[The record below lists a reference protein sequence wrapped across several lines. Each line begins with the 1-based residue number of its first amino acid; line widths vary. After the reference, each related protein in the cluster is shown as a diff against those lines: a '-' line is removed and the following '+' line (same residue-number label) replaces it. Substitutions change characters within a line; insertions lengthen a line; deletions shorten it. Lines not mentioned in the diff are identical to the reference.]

1 MSPRFRLDSAMIARF
16 VFLLLSAPL
25 AVVATSVIADDQHL
39 LHSFSRQQLSD
50 VYYSEGISVGDL
62 NNDSHKDVVYGPH
75 WYAGPDFTKKQELYP
90 AVPQPRERYADNF
103 FNWVHDFDGD
113 GWRDVLVVGFPG
125 RRHSSTKI
133 RVARISRGF
142 GKSIRSRIQ
151 SATKR
156 RSLWMSRATANLNC
170 SAPARGTMASTR
182 PILKNRSQHGRSP
195 RFPKRWRRHPSD
207 TGSEPAM

>member
-1 MSPRFRLDSAMIARF
+1 MIARF
-16 VFLLLSAPL
+16 VSLLFSASL

-113 GWRDVLVVGFPG
+113 GWQDVLVVGFPRDAGIRIPQSACRESHGALGKASGRGFSQQRSAAVCGFHG
-125 RRHSSTKI
+125 RRQT
-133 RVARISRGF
+133 
-142 GKSIRSRIQ
+142 
-151 SATKR
+151 
-156 RSLWMSRATANLNC
+156 
-170 SAPARGTMASTR
+170 
-182 PILKNRSQHGRSP
+182 
-195 RFPKRWRRHPSD
+195 
-207 TGSEPAM
+207 